1 MPDVRNASSSWP
13 VWSVA
18 TDVLVIDASA
28 FTELIVG
35 GEGAGM
41 VREAIGDDGEW
52 CAPEHFSVEVL
63 SALRGLWLGQ
73 RMSSHAFV
81 TAADR
86 LAATALA
93 IYSVRPLITRIVE
106 LAPNVSAYDAGYV
119 ALAESLDVPLVS
131 TDRRLRAA
139 PGPRCLFLPAEV
151 GSASS
156 S

>member
-1 MPDVRNASSSWP
+1 MPVVRNASSSWQ
-13 VWSVA
+13 VWSAA

-35 GEGAGM
+35 GAGAEM
-41 VREAIGDDGEW
+41 IREAIADDGEW
-52 CAPEHFSVEVL
+52 CVPEHFSIEVL
-63 SALRGLWLGQ
+63 SALRGLWLG
-73 RMSSHAFV
+73 RRISSEAFA

-86 LAATALA
+86 LGATALA
-93 IYSVRPLITRIVE
+93 TYSVRPLITRIVE

-119 ALAESLDVPLVS
+119 ALAESVDAPLVS

-151 GSASS
+151 GSA
-156 S
+156 